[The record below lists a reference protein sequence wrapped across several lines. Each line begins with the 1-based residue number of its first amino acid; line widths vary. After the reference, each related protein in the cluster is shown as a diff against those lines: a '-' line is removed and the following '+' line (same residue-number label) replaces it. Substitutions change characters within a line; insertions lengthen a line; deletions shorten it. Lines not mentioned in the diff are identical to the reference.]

1 MTTNP
6 SPTAAAPAMT
16 PAGSPP
22 SAFSRRSSAPSAP
35 LPALVSGSSASP
47 VPGPTPGPL
56 SSASRLPEDPCLLP
70 GLFAASRASCDPA
83 AFVAAAAA
91 IAGDDSGSS
100 PNLQPRL
107 ERSERL
113 RRDQLGELQRQAA
126 QITRLRADLR
136 TTARRARDRAR
147 TNARLRRDL
156 RIARREEQQ

>member
-1 MTTNP
+1 MRALRERP
-6 SPTAAAPAMT
+6 RLVAAKLALGLAALMV
-16 PAGSPP
+16 S
-22 SAFSRRSSAPSAP
+22 
-35 LPALVSGSSASP
+35 ALV
-47 VPGPTPGPL
+47 
-56 SSASRLPEDPCLLP
+56 
-70 GLFAASRASCDPA
+70 
-83 AFVAAAAA
+83 AAA

-100 PNLQPRL
+100 FNLQPRL

-147 TNARLRRDL
+147 TNDRLRRDL